1 MSGHT
6 PAPWHVSQR
15 PHTKGPPSTD
25 PADAHL
31 DYFHIEAGRAEEDGG
46 WEIAGYMRPADA
58 RLIAAAP
65 ELLDALQ
72 KAADTFRDLRLVLNM
87 LGKTMG
93 AEACDIAERASRVI
107 IAKAEGR

>member
-6 PAPWHVSQR
+6 SAPWHVSQR

-31 DYFHIEAGRAEEDGG
+31 DYFHIEAGRDEEDGG

-65 ELLDALQ
+65 QMLAALKALNLQTRNWSSDEIRQMGMETTLTMMLDA
-72 KAADTFRDLRLVLNM
+72 
-87 LGKTMG
+87 
-93 AEACDIAERASRVI
+93 
-107 IAKAEGR
+107 IAKAEGK

>member
-1 MSGHT
+1 MNT
-6 PAPWHVSQR
+6 PAPWIVSQR

-46 WEIAGYMRPADA
+46 WEISGYMRPADA

-65 ELLDALQ
+65 DLLSSLDPDTLEAIADEIGSEF
-72 KAADTFRDLRLVLNM
+72 KHSARAASLRAVA
-87 LGKTMG
+87 KKQ
-93 AEACDIAERASRVI
+93 RAA
-107 IAKAEGR
+107 IAKAEGK